1 MYTSSATNALNFSFE
16 KMDAKSI
23 LPPPDRK
30 SWKRWDGTTYHGSSM
45 LALYY
50 LFNRF
55 GYSMLLCNI
64 VNCFAVKYKHSQ
76 IMWSSS

>member
-1 MYTSSATNALNFSFE
+1 MYTLSPINTFDFSFE

-23 LPPPDRK
+23 LPPSDRK
-30 SWKRWDGTTYHGSSM
+30 SWKRWDGTAYHGSSM

-55 GYSMLLCNI
+55 GYSLLFCNPI
-64 VNCFAVKYKHSQ
+64 NCFAVR
-76 IMWSSS
+76 